1 MLNSEFDELKDW
13 MFGSLN
19 NLLSGIESNPN
30 YEIIKMTVGEPTL
43 GPPNFIRKELEKS
56 FSDWG
61 KYPPTEAI
69 PILKKSIMGYLERR
83 FKYSNNIVDE
93 NKNMLPVP
101 GTREPLHLVGLIAKN
116 KSLKKGIG
124 IVTNPFYHAWRLGAI
139 QSSSKIYWINANKI
153 NNYNPDLK
161 TIPKDIL
168 QSTSIMYLCFPS
180 NPQGAITNT
189 DYLMNAITLARK
201 YDFILVIDECY
212 IDIIR
217 LNKPKPLGALDVL
230 VKMKSNL
237 DNIIIVNSL
246 SKRSSVPGLRAGF
259 IVGDKKIIDIY
270 KLLVSNGAS
279 PVPVPIQKVAA
290 TLYSDEEHNLFACEH
305 YDRNFEIAEKFLNKF
320 YPNFKIPSAGFYLW
334 LPVKDDIKT
343 TQALWKEFSLR
354 VMPGTFMGKEI
365 NGINPGK
372 GYLRLA
378 LVDSQNIV
386 LEAMKRLTD
395 YLKKT
400 NYE

>member
-19 NLLSGIESNPN
+19 NLLSNIESNPN

-43 GPPNFIRKELEKS
+43 GPPKFIGKELEKS

-69 PILKKSIMGYLERR
+69 STLKTSIMRYLERR

-93 NKNMLPVP
+93 NTNILPVP

-116 KSLKKGIG
+116 KNIKKNIG

-139 QSSSKIYWINANKI
+139 QSSSNIYWINAQKK
-153 NNYNPDLK
+153 NNYNPDIK
-161 TIPKDIL
+161 TIPKNIL
-168 QSTSIMYLCFPS
+168 ESTSIMYLCFPS
-180 NPQGAITNT
+180 NPQGAIADTH
-189 DYLMNAITLARK
+189 YLMNAITLARK

-290 TLYSDEEHNLFACEH
+290 TLYSDEEHNLFAREH
-305 YDRNFEIAEKFLNKF
+305 YDRNFQIAEKFLKKF
-320 YPNFKIPSAGFYLW
+320 YPNFKIPDAGFYLW

-343 TQALWKEFSLR
+343 TQVLWKEFSLR

-372 GYLRLA
+372 DYLRLA

>member
-19 NLLSGIESNPN
+19 NLLSKIESNPN

-43 GPPNFIRKELEKS
+43 GPPKFIVKELEHS

-69 PILKKSIMGYLERR
+69 STLKTSIMRYLERR
-83 FKYSNNIVDE
+83 FKYSNKVVDE
-93 NKNMLPVP
+93 NKNILPVP
-101 GTREPLHLVGLIAKN
+101 GTREPLHLIGLIAKN
-116 KSLKKGIG
+116 KNLKKNIA

-139 QSSSKIYWINANKI
+139 QSSSKIYWINAKKT
-153 NNYNPDLK
+153 NNYNPDLQ

-168 QSTSIMYLCFPS
+168 ESTSIMYLCFPS
-180 NPQGAITNT
+180 NPQGATSNT
-189 DYLMNAITLARK
+189 DYLSHAIKLARK
-201 YDFILVIDECY
+201 HNFVLVIDECY
-212 IDIIR
+212 IDIVR
-217 LNKPKPLGALDVL
+217 LNKPKPLGVLDVL

-246 SKRSSVPGLRAGF
+246 SKRSSAPGLRAGF
-259 IVGDKKIIDIY
+259 IVGDKNIIDIY

-279 PVPVPIQKVAA
+279 PVPIPIQKVAA
-290 TLYSDEEHNLFACEH
+290 SLYDDDEHNLIACEH
-305 YDRNFEIAEKFLNKF
+305 YDRNFEIADKYLSKFF
-320 YPNFKIPSAGFYLW
+320 PNFKIPEAGFYLW
-334 LPVKDDIKT
+334 LPVKDDIKIT
-343 TQALWKEFSLR
+343 KALWEEFSLR

-372 GYLRLA
+372 GFLRLA
-378 LVDSQNIV
+378 LVDSQIIV
-386 LEAMKRLTD
+386 TEAMKRLTD